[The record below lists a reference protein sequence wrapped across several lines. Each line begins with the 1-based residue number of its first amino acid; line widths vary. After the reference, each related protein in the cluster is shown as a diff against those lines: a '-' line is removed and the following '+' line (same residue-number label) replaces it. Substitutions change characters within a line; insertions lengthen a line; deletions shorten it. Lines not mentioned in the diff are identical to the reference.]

1 MKIMSAGCAGWLL
14 AMLVSNVVGMETNA
28 PSPARPMPA
37 GGPPPGWGAGVA
49 VLAANSPY
57 RGSTPLLLPIPMVT
71 YVGERFSWMGPRAA
85 WRLGRV
91 AGVSISAVATYQ
103 FAGALSKGD
112 NEYFDG
118 MRDPKSTVEG
128 GVEIQTY
135 LPGGFRGQASVKS
148 DLLGVFNGQEAAV
161 TLSRGWT
168 AGALTISPGL
178 GLTGLSGNMV
188 RYYFGVRPDE
198 ARPDRPAYSP
208 GATVNGGPRLTVNW
222 RLNERVGVFSLCSVD
237 FLGGEITDSPL
248 VEEHTVFST
257 LTSIVYRF

>member
-1 MKIMSAGCAGWLL
+1 MKTWVAGYAGAVLATFISCAAGT
-14 AMLVSNVVGMETNA
+14 ETNA
-28 PSPARPMPA
+28 PGPVRPMSA
-37 GGPPPGWGAGVA
+37 SGPPPGWGAGVA

-57 RGSTPLLLPIPMVT
+57 RDSNPLLLPIPMIT
-71 YVGERFSWMGPRAA
+71 YVGERFSWMGPRAS

-91 AGVSISAVATYQ
+91 AGVGISAVATYQ

-112 NEYFDG
+112 SEYFDG
-118 MRDPKSTVEG
+118 MRDPKGTLEG
-128 GVEIQTY
+128 GVEIQSR
-135 LPGGFRGQASVKS
+135 LPGGLRGQASVKS

-198 ARPDRPAYSP
+198 ARSDRPAYSP